1 MRVAPKI
8 FHQTILAY
16 RNFHYAWWALA
27 LGLASWFVYLFPN
40 YEQPANGGT
49 WQGYTLGTVSALLI
63 VWLLWLGV
71 RKRRY
76 ANGSGTLQGWVSAH
90 VYLGTAL
97 LWVATLHTGFQFG
110 WNLHTLAYGLMA
122 VVIGSGLL
130 GIWAYLA
137 VPARMV
143 RKRDNRS
150 RDDLLHAI
158 VEVDRQCLRLAQD
171 VHPDVGSFVQSA
183 LDRTVLGGSLL
194 QQLSGRDRS
203 SVEVRGGKDSSTA
216 QRVVPNRN
224 QDRVIRALAERL
236 ARSPGGKE
244 AVLLQELLWL
254 FARRKTLLQQVRA
267 DVRLQGWLQLWL
279 LVHVPLSLALLV
291 ALALHIFSVF
301 YYW

>member
-1 MRVAPKI
+1 M
-8 FHQTILAY
+8 
-16 RNFHYAWWALA
+16 
-27 LGLASWFVYLFPN
+27 
-40 YEQPANGGT
+40 
-49 WQGYTLGTVSALLI
+49 
-63 VWLLWLGV
+63 
-71 RKRRY
+71 
-76 ANGSGTLQGWVSAH
+76 SAH

-122 VVIGSGLL
+122 AVIGSGLL

-279 LVHVPLSLALLV
+279 LVHVPLSLTLLV

-301 YYW
+301 FYW

>member
-16 RNFHYAWWALA
+16 RGFHYAWWALG
-27 LGLASWFVYLFPN
+27 LGLVSWLIYLIPN

-49 WQGYTLGTVSALLI
+49 WQGYTLGTVGALLI
-63 VWLLWLGV
+63 VWLLWLGI
-71 RKRRY
+71 RKRR
-76 ANGSGTLQGWVSAH
+76 NDGGIGTVQGWVSAH
-90 VYLGTAL
+90 VYLGTTL

-122 VVIGSGLL
+122 TVIISGML
-130 GIWAYLA
+130 GVWAYL
-137 VPARMV
+137 VLPARMV
-143 RKRDNRS
+143 RQRDNRT
-150 RDDLLHAI
+150 RDELLLAI

-171 VHPDVGSFVQSA
+171 VHPDVGAFVQSA

-203 SVEVRGGKDSSTA
+203 SVEIRGGKENSTA
-216 QRVVPNRN
+216 QRIVRNRN
-224 QDRVIRALAERL
+224 QGQVIRALAERL

-254 FARRKTLLQQVRA
+254 FARRKTLLQQVLA

-291 ALALHIFSVF
+291 ALVLHIFSVF